1 MVAAIAVGLEQ
12 GDDIVEA
19 ARWGVAAGTAA
30 TLAAGT
36 GLCRREDTERLL
48 PAVAITPR

>member
-30 TLAAGT
+30 TLASGT